1 MSNSF
6 INKKIDLTTTNVTT
20 LYTVPSATTAIIK
33 SILVSNDGASGS
45 SGVGGPGGS
54 SSETSVPINITIT
67 NSSGAVFSIA
77 FQKAIQGASGTSG
90 EPVEILSKTLVAET
104 GDIIKVTASVANK
117 IHVILSAMEV
127 LPRTVTT

>member
-6 INKKIDLTTTNVTT
+6 ISKKVDITSDATFT

-33 SILVSNDGASGS
+33 SILVSNDSGS
-45 SGVGGPGGS
+45 S
-54 SSETSVPINITIT
+54 TQLDITLT

-77 FQKAIQGASGTSG
+77 KGKLIEGPEGQSG

-104 GDIIKVTASVANK
+104 GDIIKVAASAANRL
-117 IHVILSAMEV
+117 HVILSAMEV